1 MYRYQ
6 RITDRPE
13 YVGPAR
19 NWAEGNALLGRE
31 LAWRVSGAGYHI
43 LADGGDGYTYR
54 IQIQ

>member
-19 NWAEGNALLGRE
+19 NWADGNALLGRE